1 MQYWLK
7 YNFGYILSGQ
17 VAILFRIASL
27 TVIGL
32 AALNLT
38 AYSSFNKTSNIF
50 NNEYNE
56 EYFKILKISLF
67 ISLPIIFGIFLS
79 HKFILNWFNL
89 PLNTEILLSLFILII
104 GQFFVVCMGPISM
117 AMTQFN
123 KQKVFSIF
131 YIFGCCINVI
141 LLFSYSVISEF
152 ISMPPLVYSTI
163 SYSLCFFSINLIAF
177 VYFFYNSKLKK
188 I

>member
-1 MQYWLK
+1 MK
-7 YNFGYILSGQ
+7 
-17 VAILFRIASL
+17 
-27 TVIGL
+27 
-32 AALNLT
+32 
-38 AYSSFNKTSNIF
+38 KNIF
-50 NNEYNE
+50 TIPLFNYEYNE

-89 PLNTEILLSLFILII
+89 PLNNEILLSLFILIT

-123 KQKVFSIF
+123 KQKIFSIF
-131 YIFGCCINVI
+131 YMFGCFINVI

-152 ISMPPLVYSTI
+152 ISITPLVYSTI

-177 VYFFYNSKLKK
+177 IYFFYNPKLKK